1 MAAATINVVTIY
13 DEVKA
18 ALNFNADNTDVT
30 AALSETTYM
39 LEATIKR
46 LMYQRV
52 RGNSTQT
59 YTCDLVA
66 TGIWLPSKPQYDYWL
81 LPTFTG
87 ATASPTGPVYN
98 LNATGSIE
106 LTSLTDTTSQ
116 YVVTATPVQF
126 ALLMTDLFRY
136 LANHMARQAQENY
149 GPTSYSPLSVSAQLM
164 AQATYWTTEHYTY
177 N

>member
-1 MAAATINVVTIY
+1 MAAADINVVTIY

-39 LEATIKR
+39 LEANIKR
-46 LMYQRV
+46 MLYQRV
-52 RGNSTQT
+52 RGNSSQT

-66 TGIWLPSKPQYDYWL
+66 TGIFLASKPQYDYWL
-81 LPTFTG
+81 IPTFTG
-87 ATASPTGPVYN
+87 EDNLVYD

-106 LTSLTDTTSQ
+106 VTTGVATATQ
-116 YVVTATPVQF
+116 IEVTATPVMF
-126 ALLMTDLFRY
+126 ALLMQDLFRY
-136 LANHMARQAQENY
+136 LANHMARQANENY
-149 GPTSYSPLSVSAQLM
+149 GSTSFSPLSVSAQLM
-164 AQATYWTTEHYTY
+164 VQATYWTTEHFTY